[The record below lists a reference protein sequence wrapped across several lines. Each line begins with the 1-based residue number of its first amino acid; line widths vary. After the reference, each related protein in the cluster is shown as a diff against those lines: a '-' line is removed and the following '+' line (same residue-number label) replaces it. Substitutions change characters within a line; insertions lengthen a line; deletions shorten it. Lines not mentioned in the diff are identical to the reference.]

1 VFHGVFMTNTST
13 ITTQADLHEAWRRLI
28 HPLGFSSR
36 CLWLMFIDAD
46 GVPVPQLTE
55 LTDLPGRPTPADVTG
70 LERFL
75 VHFGG
80 TGIRLAVFVG
90 SPGSGLPTAD
100 DRAWAE
106 GIYLACRGADVPSET
121 VHLGTSTAITPLP
134 LERPLDELRATG

>member
-1 VFHGVFMTNTST
+1 MTD
-13 ITTQADLHEAWRRLI
+13 IAPIQTQADLHATWRRLI
-28 HPLGFSSR
+28 QPLGFGSR
-36 CLWLMFIDAD
+36 CLFLMFIDPE

-55 LTDLPGRPTPADVTG
+55 LTDLPARPAPGDTAG

-75 VHFGG
+75 GHFGG
-80 TGIRLAVFVG
+80 SGIRLAVFVG
-90 SPGSGLPTAD
+90 SPGSGLPSAD

-106 GIYLACRGADVPSET
+106 AIYLACHRVDVRCET

>member
-1 VFHGVFMTNTST
+1 MTHTPT
-13 ITTQADLHEAWRRLI
+13 ITTQADLHQAWRRLI
-28 HPLGFSSR
+28 HPLVFRSR
-36 CLWLMFIDAD
+36 CLWLMFIDPN

-55 LTDLPGRPTPADVTG
+55 LADLPDRPAPADVAG

-75 VHFGG
+75 GHFGG

-90 SPGSGLPTAD
+90 SRGSGLPSAD

-106 GIYLACRGADVPSET
+106 AIYVACRGADVPCET

-134 LERPLDELRATG
+134 LERPLHGLRATG

>member
-1 VFHGVFMTNTST
+1 MTNTDT
-13 ITTQADLHEAWRRLI
+13 ITTQAELHAAWRRLI
-28 HPLGFSSR
+28 HPLGFGSR
-36 CLWLMFIDAD
+36 CLWLMFIDPD

-55 LTDLPGRPTPADVTG
+55 LTDLPVRPAPADTAG

-75 VHFGG
+75 SHFGG

-90 SPGSGLPTAD
+90 SPGSGLPSAD

-106 GIYLACRGADVPSET
+106 AIYLACHRADVHCET

-134 LERPLDELRATG
+134 LERPIDELRATG

>member
-1 VFHGVFMTNTST
+1 LHGGFMTTT
-13 ITTQADLHEAWRRLI
+13 PITTQADLHQAWHRLI
-28 HPLGFSSR
+28 HPLGFRSR
-36 CLWLMFIDAD
+36 CLWLMFIDPD

-55 LTDLPGRPTPADVTG
+55 LTDLPERPAPADVAG

-75 VHFGG
+75 GHFGG

-90 SPGSGLPTAD
+90 SPGSGLPDAD

-106 GIYLACRGADVPSET
+106 AIYLACRRADVRSET

-134 LERPLDELRATG
+134 LERPLDDLRATG

>member
-1 VFHGVFMTNTST
+1 MTTT
-13 ITTQADLHEAWRRLI
+13 PITTQSELHQTWRRLI

-36 CLWLMFIDAD
+36 CLWLMFIGPDA
-46 GVPVPQLTE
+46 VPVPQLTE
-55 LTDLPGRPTPADVTG
+55 LTDLPERPTAADVSG

-75 VHFGG
+75 SHFGG

-90 SPGSGLPTAD
+90 SRGSGLPGAD

-106 GIYLACRGADVPSET
+106 AIYLACRGAEVPCET

>member
-1 VFHGVFMTNTST
+1 MTNTST
-13 ITTQADLHEAWRRLI
+13 ITTQADLQQVWRRLI
-28 HPLGFSSR
+28 HPLGFNSR
-36 CLWLMFIDAD
+36 CLWLMFIDPD

-55 LTDLPGRPTPADVTG
+55 LTDLPDRPAPADVAG

-75 VHFGG
+75 GHFGG

-90 SPGSGLPTAD
+90 SRGSGLPSAD

-106 GIYLACRGADVPSET
+106 AIYLACRGADVPCET

-134 LERPLDELRATG
+134 LERPLHELRATG